1 VHCKTNVQMQILVAS
16 GALCRERV
24 LQLFVELQSFESVCA
39 RSKVKRRV
47 VQRVDLTH
55 YGRLCLSLKFRCLGT
70 VFGSFRAKRVSASSC
85 IQDSGKCFG
94 QCSISFL
101 HSFSSH
107 TVSCDKSMKS
117 SSAIYRSTAVE
128 GPQTQP
134 SNHPTFHLFFLN

>member
-70 VFGSFRAKRVSASSC
+70 MFGFSAPSVYQQVHAFKTVEGVSVNVPYHSC
-85 IQDSGKCFG
+85 IR
-94 QCSISFL
+94 FL
-101 HSFSSH
+101 L
-107 TVSCDKSMKS
+107 TLL
-117 SSAIYRSTAVE
+117 AV
-128 GPQTQP
+128 TKV
-134 SNHPTFHLFFLN
+134 